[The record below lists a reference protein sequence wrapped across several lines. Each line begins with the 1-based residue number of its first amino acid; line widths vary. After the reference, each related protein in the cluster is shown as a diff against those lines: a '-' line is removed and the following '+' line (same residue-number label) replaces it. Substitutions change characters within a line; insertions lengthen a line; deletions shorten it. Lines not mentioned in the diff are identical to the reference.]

1 MAVSDEFLDYVI
13 DQLAGWGEVS
23 ARRMFGG
30 AGHYCDSVM
39 FGLIADDVAYLKV
52 DDSNREDFVKAG
64 SSAFNPYPEKD
75 KSVVMS
81 YYEIPADV
89 LEDAELL
96 CKWAANSYSGGNYFP
111 CACERVSLEYAKKLH
126 RQSNCILQGLTGLI
140 YGRDAYKIAGRQAAG
155 QACGPCYID

>member
-30 AGHYCDSVM
+30 AGLYCDGVM

-52 DDSNREDFVKAG
+52 DDSNREDFVRAG
-64 SSAFNPYPEKD
+64 SSAFNPYPEKA
-75 KSVVMS
+75 KTYSMS

-89 LEDAELL
+89 LEDPEQLGHWAERALTVAR
-96 CKWAANSYSGGNYFP
+96 KKKK
-111 CACERVSLEYAKKLH
+111 ER
-126 RQSNCILQGLTGLI
+126 
-140 YGRDAYKIAGRQAAG
+140 
-155 QACGPCYID
+155 